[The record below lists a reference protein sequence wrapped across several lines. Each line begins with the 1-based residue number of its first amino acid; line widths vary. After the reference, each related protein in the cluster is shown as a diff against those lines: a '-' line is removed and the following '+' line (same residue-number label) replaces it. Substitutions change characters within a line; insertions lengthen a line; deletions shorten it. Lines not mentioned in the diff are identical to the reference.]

1 MFERPMWTPSYGSF
15 YPNNLGGLSRG
26 IGNIGLGTQSV
37 RGLGIRNLGG
47 IKSLTKGIDWGGLF
61 SGAQKTLGIV
71 NQAIPLVKEAK
82 PMFNNM
88 KTMLKLA
95 TAFKDETASEK
106 TPSSKISKKETKK
119 EETIPSS
126 KNVNN
131 NVNTPQ
137 FFL

>member
-26 IGNIGLGTQSV
+26 IGNIGLGARGV
-37 RGLGIRNLGG
+37 RGLGGIR
-47 IKSLTKGIDWGGLF
+47 SLTKGINWSGLF

-71 NQAIPLVKEAK
+71 NQALPLVKEAK

-95 TAFKDETASEK
+95 NAFKDETIPEK
-106 TPSSKISKKETKK
+106 TSTSKTVQKNEIKK
-119 EETIPSS
+119 EEAVSPSES
-126 KNVNN
+126 VNN

>member
-1 MFERPMWTPSYGSF
+1 MFERPMWTPPYGSF
-15 YPNNLGGLSRG
+15 NPNSFTGISRG
-26 IGNIGLGTQSV
+26 LGNIGLGV
-37 RGLGIRNLGG
+37 RGARGLGG
-47 IKSLTKGIDWGGLF
+47 IKSLTKGINWSGLF

-95 TAFKDETASEK
+95 NAFKDETISEK
-106 TPSSKISKKETKK
+106 DSVEKNVSKEEKK
-119 EETIPSS
+119 EEIISSS
-126 KNVNN
+126 KSVNDS
-131 NVNTPQ
+131 VNTPK